1 MRLGKQVRSS
11 LVLWT
16 TDCAE
21 HILQHFEE
29 NYLKDD
35 RARIGTEEV
44 ICSE

>member
-1 MRLGKQVRSS
+1 VRLGKQVRSA
-11 LVLWT
+11 LVLST

-21 HILQHFEE
+21 HTLQHFEE
-29 NYLKDD
+29 IYLKDD

>member
-21 HILQHFEE
+21 HILQLFEA
-29 NYLKDD
+29 NYPIDD
-35 RARIGTEEV
+35 RARIRTEAR
-44 ICSE
+44 